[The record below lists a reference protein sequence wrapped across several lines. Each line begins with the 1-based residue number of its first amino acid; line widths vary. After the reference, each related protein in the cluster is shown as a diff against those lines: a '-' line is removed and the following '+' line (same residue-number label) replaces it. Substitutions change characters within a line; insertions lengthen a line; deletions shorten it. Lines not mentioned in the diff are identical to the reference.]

1 MSNYETGKK
10 FTDNMLG
17 PWVDLA
23 KDVPSYVE
31 SGQIGKRAVMKEDG
45 TVVTFDGTNAADMV
59 GYYIPQNASP
69 RDVFTD
75 RNYLAPIGE
84 QQINEYKAKGFT
96 LTQTKG
102 W

>member
-1 MSNYETGKK
+1 
-10 FTDNMLG
+10 
-17 PWVDLA
+17 
-23 KDVPSYVE
+23 
-31 SGQIGKRAVMKEDG
+31 MKEDG

-59 GYYIPQNASP
+59 GYYIPQNAAP

-84 QQINEYKAKGFT
+84 QQINEYKMKGFN